1 MATPYPITVNAAP
14 AATLAAGTYTG
25 QIIIKPASGSA
36 SPLTVPVTLIVHAIT
51 ATYFYQIA
59 GGLTFDLL
67 TGGDFPPGQ
76 ALQVRNA
83 GAGTMAWTSTT
94 STADGGAWL
103 SVSTASGTA
112 PSNVTVSISLA
123 KLPGLGLTAGTF
135 TGQVLFKTSG
145 DSETV
150 PITVNV
156 GASVFRQINPLSF
169 TKTYAGANPLSQ
181 VITMASTGSQFT
193 FSAIARNST
202 GGNWL
207 TINPSNYGYGLTT
220 PQAITVGVNPAV
232 TLAAGTYM
240 SEVIVSSETGNQVF
254 SIPVTLT
261 VEPNTAA
268 YFDDVVGALNYSEET
283 DGDTPPAQELQIRN
297 AGEGTL
303 AWTALANTADGGAWL
318 SLSAASGTAPDNV
331 SITVNPKNLPGEG
344 LVAGTFVG
352 LVELQ
357 YATGNVT
364 VPVTYTVGNS
374 SSARSIR

>member
-1 MATPYPITVNAAP
+1 MPAAKLFARPKTILHWFHERTVTNGNNAEFFSKCAWLFCCYCAEKSSLAAPLRGSAGFAAPISAWAQQFAAIPALSFSTTFGQDLPLSQVITVHSTGASISYTATATTNSGGSWLTVTPSNFGYGVATPYPITVNAAP

-25 QIIIKPASGSA
+25 QIITKPASGSA
-36 SPLTVPVTLIVHAIT
+36 SPLTIPVTLIVHATT
-51 ATYFYQIA
+51 AMYFDQIA
-59 GGLTFDLL
+59 GGLTFNLL
-67 TGGDFPPGQ
+67 TSGDVPPGQ
-76 ALQVRNA
+76 ALHVRNA
-83 GAGTMAWTSTT
+83 GAGTLAWTSTT

-202 GGNWL
+202 GGN
-207 TINPSNYGYGLTT
+207 
-220 PQAITVGVNPAV
+220 
-232 TLAAGTYM
+232 
-240 SEVIVSSETGNQVF
+240 
-254 SIPVTLT
+254 
-261 VEPNTAA
+261 
-268 YFDDVVGALNYSEET
+268 
-283 DGDTPPAQELQIRN
+283 
-297 AGEGTL
+297 
-303 AWTALANTADGGAWL
+303 
-318 SLSAASGTAPDNV
+318 
-331 SITVNPKNLPGEG
+331 
-344 LVAGTFVG
+344 
-352 LVELQ
+352 
-357 YATGNVT
+357 
-364 VPVTYTVGNS
+364 
-374 SSARSIR
+374 